1 MLLLL
6 KKLLKQKKLNI
17 DLENCIT
24 ATVKK
29 KPSDDKKLKLGGCN
43 FCFLIDKETYKVLF
57 FYRDK

>member
-6 KKLLKQKKLNI
+6 KELLKQKKLNI

-29 KPSDDKKLKLGGCN
+29 KSFDDKKLKLGGCN